1 MILLPSLHM
10 RAISD
15 MRRSHDVRFPNSMHR
30 PDTIDL
36 RIMKEIGTPQSM
48 QWNIRESYAS
58 IAKRVGVDEET
69 VRKRIKR
76 QEKLGAIQGW
86 RAVIHPNLV
95 GCVDAYVDLEVN
107 NADRKEEIISQLKLV
122 EGVIV
127 ITSFEGKGLF
137 VMFYSEPGEA
147 LSRKVQLIC
156 SICGTR
162 DFTTLNSYLP
172 RSDLKLSVTDW
183 KIIWAI
189 KDDPRK
195 NLSEIA
201 KEARVATRTVNR
213 RLTLLTERR
222 AFFLMGLPN
231 FRQLVGT
238 TGNFLIFCS
247 GGNNSSSSSSSTARS
262 IVSRFENIAFAAV
275 TQSVLMCN
283 IFFHNLSEAEQ
294 AYEWIKRLEGV
305 AKARMRIMKE
315 LIFIWYWLD
324 DQIEKRFSQ
333 VQ

>member
-1 MILLPSLHM
+1 M

-15 MRRSHDVRFPNSMHR
+15 MPDANDVRFPNRLHR
-30 PDTIDL
+30 PDTLDL

-86 RAVIHPNLV
+86 RAVIHPNLI
-95 GCVDAYVDLEVN
+95 GCIDAYVDLEVS
-107 NADRKEEIISQLKLV
+107 NADIKEEIISQLKLID
-122 EGVIV
+122 GIIV
-127 ITSFEGKGLF
+127 ITSFEGKGIF
-137 VMFYSEPGEA
+137 VMFYSEPGQA
-147 LSRKVQLIC
+147 LSRKIQLIC
-156 SICGTR
+156 SICETSE
-162 DFTTLNSYLP
+162 FTLLDSYLP
-172 RSDLKLSVTDW
+172 YCDLKLSATDW

-189 KDDPRK
+189 RDDPRK
-195 NLSEIA
+195 NLSKVA
-201 KEARVATRTVNR
+201 KEARVTTRTVNR
-213 RLTLLTERR
+213 RLTLLKEHR

-247 GGNNSSSSSSSTARS
+247 DEAKRSSAAKS
-262 IVSRFENIAFAAV
+262 IMSRFENTAFAAV
-275 TQSVLMCN
+275 TRSVIMCN

-294 AYEWIKRLEGV
+294 AYKWIKTLEEVRGV
-305 AKARMRIMKE
+305 RMRILKD
-315 LIFIWYWLD
+315 LIFVEGWLHY
-324 DQIEKRFSQ
+324 EMKKRFS
-333 VQ
+333 

>member
-1 MILLPSLHM
+1 M

-15 MRRSHDVRFPNSMHR
+15 MPSSNDVRFPNRLHR
-30 PDTIDL
+30 LDTVDL

-48 QWNIRESYAS
+48 QWKVRESYAS

-95 GCVDAYVDLEVN
+95 GCLDAYIDLEVS
-107 NADRKEEIISQLKLV
+107 NADRKEEIVSQLKLL

-137 VMFYSEPGEA
+137 VMFYTESGEA
-147 LSRKVQLIC
+147 LTRKVQLIC
-156 SICGTR
+156 SICATR
-162 DFTTLNSYLP
+162 DFTALNSYLP
-172 RSDLKLSVTDW
+172 PCDLKLSGTDW

-189 KDDPRK
+189 RDDPRK
-195 NLSEIA
+195 NLSDIA
-201 KEARVATRTVNR
+201 KEARVTTRTVNR

-231 FRQLVGT
+231 FRRMVGI

-247 GGNNSSSSSSSTARS
+247 DEQNRSSAAKS
-262 IVSRFENIAFAAV
+262 IISRFENTAFAAI
-275 TQSVLMCN
+275 TQSVMMCN
-283 IFFHNLSEAEQ
+283 IFFHNPSEAEQ
-294 AYEWIKRLEGV
+294 AYQWINRLEGV
-305 AKARMRIMKE
+305 AKARIRIMKD
-315 LIFIWYWLD
+315 LIFVCDWLD
-324 DQIEKRFSQ
+324 NQMKKHFS
-333 VQ
+333 

>member
-1 MILLPSLHM
+1 M

-15 MRRSHDVRFPNSMHR
+15 MPGSDYVRFPNRMHK
-30 PDTIDL
+30 PDTLDL
-36 RIMKEIGTPQSM
+36 RIMKEIGTPHSM
-48 QWNIRESYAS
+48 QWNVRESYTS

-95 GCVDAYVDLEVN
+95 GCVDAYVDLEVSN
-107 NADRKEEIISQLKLV
+107 TVRKEEILSQLELID
-122 EGVIV
+122 GVIV

-137 VMFYSEPGEA
+137 VMFYAEPGEA
-147 LSRKVQLIC
+147 LSRKVRLIC

-172 RSDLKLSVTDW
+172 PCDLKLSATDW

-189 KDDPRK
+189 RDDPRK
-195 NLSEIA
+195 NLSEVA
-201 KEARVATRTVNR
+201 KEAGITTRTVNR

-238 TGNFLIFCS
+238 TGNFLIFYSDGEKRSS
-247 GGNNSSSSSSSTARS
+247 GAKS
-262 IVSRFENIAFAAV
+262 IVSRFENTAFAAI
-275 TQSVLMCN
+275 TQSALMCN

-294 AYEWIKRLEGV
+294 AYEWIKTLEEV
-305 AKARMRIMKE
+305 RRVRMRILKD
-315 LIFIWYWLD
+315 LIFVDDWLD
-324 DQIEKRFSQ
+324 HQMKKRFSETR
-333 VQ
+333 

>member
-1 MILLPSLHM
+1 MVLLSSLHM

-15 MRRSHDVRFPNSMHR
+15 MPSSNNVRFPNRMHR

-48 QWNIRESYAS
+48 QWNVRESYSS

-95 GCVDAYVDLEVN
+95 ECVDAYIDLEVS
-107 NADRKEEIISQLKLV
+107 NAERKEEIVSQLKLLD
-122 EGVIV
+122 GIIA
-127 ITSFEGKGLF
+127 ITNFEGKGLF
-137 VMFYSEPGEA
+137 VMFYAEPGEG

-156 SICGTR
+156 SICGTP
-162 DFTTLNSYLP
+162 DFTMLDSYLP
-172 RSDLKLSVTDW
+172 PCDLKLSGTDW

-189 KDDPRK
+189 RDDPRK
-195 NLSEIA
+195 NLSDVA
-201 KEARVATRTVNR
+201 KEAGVTTRTVNR

-238 TGNFLIFCS
+238 TGNFLIFFS
-247 GGNNSSSSSSSTARS
+247 DGEKRSSAAKK
-262 IVSRFENIAFAAV
+262 IISRFENTAFAAV

-305 AKARMRIMKE
+305 GKARMRIMKD
-315 LIFIWYWLD
+315 LIFVWDWID
-324 DQIEKRFSQ
+324 NQIKKHLSEAQ
-333 VQ
+333 

>member
-1 MILLPSLHM
+1 M

-15 MRRSHDVRFPNSMHR
+15 MPRSNGVRSPNRMHR
-30 PDTIDL
+30 PDTLDL

-48 QWNIRESYAS
+48 QWNVRESYAS
-58 IAKRVGVDEET
+58 IAKRAGVDEET

-95 GCVDAYVDLEVN
+95 GCLDAYVDLEVT
-107 NADRKEEIISQLKLV
+107 NADRKEEILSQLKLID
-122 EGVIV
+122 GVIV
-127 ITSFEGKGLF
+127 LTSFEGKGLF
-137 VMFYSEPGEA
+137 IMFYTEPGEA
-147 LSRKVQLIC
+147 LSRKLQLIC
-156 SICGTR
+156 SICGTH
-162 DFTTLNSYLP
+162 DFTALNSYLP
-172 RSDLKLSVTDW
+172 PCELKLSVTDW

-189 KDDPRK
+189 RDDPRK

-201 KEARVATRTVNR
+201 KEARVTTRTVNR

-247 GGNNSSSSSSSTARS
+247 DEERRSSVAKS
-262 IVSRFENIAFAAV
+262 IISRFENTAFAAV
-275 TQSVLMCN
+275 TQSVIMCN

-294 AYEWIKRLEGV
+294 AYEWIKSLEEV
-305 AKARMRIMKE
+305 RRVRMRIMKD
-315 LIFIWYWLD
+315 LIFVEDWLD
-324 DQIEKRFSQ
+324 YQMKKCFSEAQ
-333 VQ
+333 

>member
-1 MILLPSLHM
+1 MVLLSSLHR

-15 MRRSHDVRFPNSMHR
+15 MPSSNDVRFPNRIHR
-30 PDTIDL
+30 PDTLDL

-58 IAKRVGVDEET
+58 IAKRIGVDEET

-95 GCVDAYVDLEVN
+95 GCVDAYVDLEAS
-107 NADRKEEIISQLKLV
+107 NADRKEEILSQLKLID
-122 EGVIV
+122 GIIV
-127 ITSFEGKGLF
+127 ITSFEGEGLF
-137 VMFYSEPGEA
+137 IMFYTEPGEA
-147 LSRKVQLIC
+147 LTRKVQLIC
-156 SICGTR
+156 SICETR

-172 RSDLKLSVTDW
+172 PCDLKLSATDW

-189 KDDPRK
+189 RDEPRK
-195 NLSEIA
+195 NLSEVA
-201 KEARVATRTVNR
+201 KEARVTTRTVNR

-247 GGNNSSSSSSSTARS
+247 DEERRSSVAKS
-262 IVSRFENIAFAAV
+262 IISRFENTAFAAV
-275 TQSVLMCN
+275 TRSVIMCN
-283 IFFHNLSEAEQ
+283 IFFHNLSEAER
-294 AYEWIKRLEGV
+294 AYEWIKNLEEV
-305 AKARMRIMKE
+305 RRVRMRIMKD
-315 LIFIWYWLD
+315 LIFVEDWLD
-324 DQIEKRFSQ
+324 YQMKKSFSEAQ
-333 VQ
+333 

>member
-1 MILLPSLHM
+1 M

-15 MRRSHDVRFPNSMHR
+15 MPGSNDVRFPPMHR
-30 PDTIDL
+30 PDTVDL
-36 RIMKEIGTPQSM
+36 RIMKKIGTPQSM

-95 GCVDAYVDLEVN
+95 GSLDAYVDLEVS
-107 NADRKEEIISQLKLV
+107 NADRKEEVLSQLKLL

-127 ITSFEGKGLF
+127 ITSFEGNRLF
-137 VMFYSEPGEA
+137 VIFYTESGEA
-147 LSRKVQLIC
+147 LTRKVQLIC
-156 SICGTR
+156 SICETR
-162 DFTTLNSYLP
+162 DFTALNSYLP
-172 RSDLKLSVTDW
+172 SCDLKLSGTDW

-189 KDDPRK
+189 RDDPRK
-195 NLSEIA
+195 NLSDIA
-201 KEARVATRTVNR
+201 KGARVTTRTVNR

-231 FRQLVGT
+231 FRKLVGT

-247 GGNNSSSSSSSTARS
+247 DPENRSSAAKS
-262 IVSRFENIAFAAV
+262 IISRFENTAFAAI
-275 TQSVLMCN
+275 TQSVMMCN
-283 IFFHNLSEAEQ
+283 IFFHNMSEAEQ
-294 AYEWIKRLEGV
+294 AYEWINRLEGV
-305 AKARMRIMKE
+305 AKVRMRIMKD
-315 LIFIWYWLD
+315 LIFVCDWLD
-324 DQIEKRFSQ
+324 NQIKKRLSEAN
-333 VQ
+333 

>member
-1 MILLPSLHM
+1 
-10 RAISD
+10 
-15 MRRSHDVRFPNSMHR
+15 MHK
-30 PDTIDL
+30 PDTLDL

-48 QWNIRESYAS
+48 QWNVRESYSS

-76 QEKLGAIQGW
+76 QEKVGAIFGW

-95 GCVDAYVDLEVN
+95 GCVDAYIDLEVS
-107 NADRKEEIISQLKLV
+107 NAERKEEIVSQLKMLD
-122 EGVIV
+122 GIIM

-137 VMFYSEPGEA
+137 VMLYTEPGDA

-162 DFTTLNSYLP
+162 DFTMLDSYLP
-172 RSDLKLSVTDW
+172 PCDLKLSGTDW

-189 KDDPRK
+189 RDDPRK
-195 NLSEIA
+195 NLSDIA
-201 KEARVATRTVNR
+201 KEARVTTRTVNR

-238 TGNFLIFCS
+238 TGNFLIFFS
-247 GGNNSSSSSSSTARS
+247 DGEKRSSSSAARS
-262 IVSRFENIAFAAV
+262 IVSRFKNTAFAAV
-275 TQSVLMCN
+275 AQSVLMCN

-305 AKARMRIMKE
+305 GKARMQIMKD
-315 LIFIWYWLD
+315 LIFVGDWIDYQMKKHLSEA
-324 DQIEKRFSQ
+324 Q
-333 VQ
+333 

>member
-1 MILLPSLHM
+1 MVLLSSLHM

-15 MRRSHDVRFPNSMHR
+15 MPCSNDVRFPNRMHR
-30 PDTIDL
+30 PDTLDL

-48 QWNIRESYAS
+48 QWNVRESYAS

-95 GCVDAYVDLEVN
+95 GCVDAYVDLEVS
-107 NADRKEEIISQLKLV
+107 NADKKEEILSQLKLL

-137 VMFYSEPGEA
+137 VMFYTEPGEA
-147 LSRKVQLIC
+147 LSRKIQLIC
-156 SICGTR
+156 SMCGTC
-162 DFTTLNSYLP
+162 DFIALNSYLP
-172 RSDLKLSVTDW
+172 PCDLKLSATDW
-183 KIIWAI
+183 KIIWTI
-189 KDDPRK
+189 RDDPRK

-201 KEARVATRTVNR
+201 KEARVTTRTVNR

-247 GGNNSSSSSSSTARS
+247 DGAKMSSAAKS
-262 IVSRFENIAFAAV
+262 IISRFENTAFAAV
-275 TQSVLMCN
+275 TQSVIMCN
-283 IFFHNLSEAEQ
+283 IFFHNLSQAEQ
-294 AYEWIKRLEGV
+294 AYEWIKSLEEV
-305 AKARMRIMKE
+305 RRVRMRIMKDLKFVE
-315 LIFIWYWLD
+315 DWLD
-324 DQIEKRFSQ
+324 YQMKKRFSEAQ
-333 VQ
+333 

>member
-1 MILLPSLHM
+1 M

-15 MRRSHDVRFPNSMHR
+15 MPSSNDVRFPNRIHR
-30 PDTIDL
+30 PDTLDL

-58 IAKRVGVDEET
+58 ISKRIGVDEET

-95 GCVDAYVDLEVN
+95 GCVDAYVDLEASS
-107 NADRKEEIISQLKLV
+107 ADRKEEILSQLKLID
-122 EGVIV
+122 GVIV

-137 VMFYSEPGEA
+137 VMFYTEPGEA
-147 LSRKVQLIC
+147 LTRKVQLIC
-156 SICGTR
+156 SICETR
-162 DFTTLNSYLP
+162 DFTTLNSYFP
-172 RSDLKLSVTDW
+172 PCDLKLSATDW

-189 KDDPRK
+189 RDEPRK
-195 NLSEIA
+195 NLSEVA
-201 KEARVATRTVNR
+201 KEARVTTRTVNR

-222 AFFLMGLPN
+222 AFFLLGLPN
-231 FRQLVGT
+231 FRQLIGT

-247 GGNNSSSSSSSTARS
+247 DEERRSSVAKS
-262 IVSRFENIAFAAV
+262 IISRFENTAFAAV
-275 TQSVLMCN
+275 TRSVIMCN

-294 AYEWIKRLEGV
+294 AYEWIKSLEEV
-305 AKARMRIMKE
+305 RRVRMRIMKD
-315 LIFIWYWLD
+315 LIFVEDWLD
-324 DQIEKRFSQ
+324 YQMKKHFSEAQ
-333 VQ
+333 